1 MHAGVRVARPPP
13 PVAGQD
19 HPHEES
25 CYDKRMDNRMRRR
38 VARCIMTMACGAAL
52 GAHAAPPP
60 PAAQRE
66 ITHLL
71 DYLVASGCA
80 FQRSGTWYDAGA
92 ARKHLEMK
100 LDYLTRRDMVKTAD
114 DFLKLAAT
122 SSSMYGDVYKVRCGT
137 QAPLPSADWLGAE
150 LARLRQQKAAPK

>member
-1 MHAGVRVARPPP
+1 
-13 PVAGQD
+13 
-19 HPHEES
+19 
-25 CYDKRMDNRMRRR
+25 
-38 VARCIMTMACGAAL
+38 MTITCGAAL
-52 GAHAAPPP
+52 GVHAAPPP
-60 PAAQRE
+60 PATQQE

-100 LDYLTRRDMVKTAD
+100 LDYLARRDMVKTAD

-122 SSSMYGDVYKVRCGT
+122 SSSMYGDMYKVRCGT
-137 QAPLPSADWLGAE
+137 EPPVPSAEWLGAE
-150 LARLRQQKAAPK
+150 LARVRQQAGTAK

>member
-1 MHAGVRVARPPP
+1 MTIACGVAAGVHA
-13 PVAGQD
+13 
-19 HPHEES
+19 
-25 CYDKRMDNRMRRR
+25 
-38 VARCIMTMACGAAL
+38 
-52 GAHAAPPP
+52 AAPP
-60 PAAQRE
+60 ATTQGE

-71 DYLVASGCA
+71 DYLAASGCA

-100 LDYLTRRDMVKTAD
+100 LDYLQKRNMVRSTE

-137 QAPLPSADWLGAE
+137 QLPVPSADWLGAE
-150 LARLRQQKAAPK
+150 LVRLRQQKGAAAK